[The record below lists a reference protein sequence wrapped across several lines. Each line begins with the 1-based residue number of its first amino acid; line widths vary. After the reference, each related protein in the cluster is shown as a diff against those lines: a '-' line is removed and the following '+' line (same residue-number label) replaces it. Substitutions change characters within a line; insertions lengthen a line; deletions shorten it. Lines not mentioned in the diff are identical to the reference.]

1 MHVDEMNR
9 RIEAEG
15 PYVWCDPWDVEG
27 VDFAA
32 VKSWNERRW
41 FSPVNVKIEEE
52 EETPDEVIVE
62 YLCSV
67 ITRILNL
74 RLYRKQTEPDLDID
88 GVKLVKS
95 IVFLVCEMGSSY
107 AATIMGMQRRLVK
120 PADAKEC
127 FALVKDA
134 YDSSTW
140 FVRDILRD
148 FIIDLFEFGPLWE
161 DEPYGGRFSELW
173 TEEELTF
180 LHQVF
185 ENGYLTIDKED
196 ASLFVD
202 GTKRW

>member
-41 FSPVNVKIEEE
+41 FSPVNVEIEEE
-52 EETPDEVIVE
+52 DTPDEVIVE

-67 ITRILNL
+67 MTERWYVET
-74 RLYRKQTEPDLDID
+74 YRKPVGPGLDFD
-88 GVKLVKS
+88 GVRWVKAV
-95 IVFLVCEMGSSY
+95 VFLVCQTGSSY
-107 AATIMGMQRRLVK
+107 AAVILGMHREIVK

-173 TEEELTF
+173 TEEELAF

-185 ENGYLTIDKED
+185 DDGYLTIDKEN
-196 ASLFVD
+196 ARLFVD